1 MALHFRL
8 PFHSGN
14 SPLSLQ
20 AVGPTASLIFAVWI
34 VMSVLQQRYITSC
47 ERYRSLISE
56 ERCPKMRL
64 ATSVGVASAITLITG
79 LVCAALGTML
89 QGVSLFKYLT
99 ALFAV
104 AGLSSAVWAA
114 TIVIAESSKV
124 RRAMDSEIS
133 EAPADSLPDL
143 RT

>member
-1 MALHFRL
+1 
-8 PFHSGN
+8 
-14 SPLSLQ
+14 
-20 AVGPTASLIFAVWI
+20 
-34 VMSVLQQRYITSC
+34 
-47 ERYRSLISE
+47 
-56 ERCPKMRL
+56 MRL

-79 LVCAALGTML
+79 LVCAALGTMV

-104 AGLSSAVWAA
+104 AGLASAA

-133 EAPADSLPDL
+133 EAPADSLPENMKPQHKAAG
-143 RT
+143 

>member
-1 MALHFRL
+1 
-8 PFHSGN
+8 
-14 SPLSLQ
+14 
-20 AVGPTASLIFAVWI
+20 
-34 VMSVLQQRYITSC
+34 MSVLQQRYITSC

-56 ERCPKMRL
+56 EHCPKMRL

-79 LVCAALGTML
+79 LVCAALGTMV

-104 AGLSSAVWAA
+104 AGLASAVWAA

-133 EAPADSLPDL
+133 EAPADSLPENVKPQHKAAG
-143 RT
+143 